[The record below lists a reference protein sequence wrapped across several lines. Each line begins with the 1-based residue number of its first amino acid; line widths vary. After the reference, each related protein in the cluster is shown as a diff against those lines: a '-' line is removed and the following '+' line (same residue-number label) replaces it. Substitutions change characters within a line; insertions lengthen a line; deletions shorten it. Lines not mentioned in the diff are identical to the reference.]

1 MKERKAWNMV
11 NSKKPKF
18 KRQESWRY
26 IRVKSSWRKPKG
38 KSSRM
43 RRRIKGWPKLVSV
56 GYGNKKELRGTH
68 PSGYKPIIVHN
79 IDELEKINK
88 ETQAIV
94 IAHTVG
100 EKKSLQILDKAK
112 ELGLKVLNRKMPEEE
127 KVEEEKTE

>member
-1 MKERKAWNMV
+1 MV
-11 NSKKPKF
+11 NPKKPEF

-26 IRVKSSWRKPKG
+26 IRVKPNWRKPKG

-56 GYGNKKELRGTH
+56 GYGNKKELRGLH
-68 PSGYKPIIVHN
+68 PSGHQPVIVHN
-79 IDELEKINK
+79 INELEKINK
-88 ETQAIV
+88 DTQAVV

-100 EKKSLQILDKAK
+100 ERKKLQILEKAK

-127 KVEEEKTE
+127 KVEEEKIE

>member
-1 MKERKAWNMV
+1 MV

-56 GYGNKKELRGTH
+56 GY
-68 PSGYKPIIVHN
+68 
-79 IDELEKINK
+79 
-88 ETQAIV
+88 
-94 IAHTVG
+94 
-100 EKKSLQILDKAK
+100 
-112 ELGLKVLNRKMPEEE
+112 
-127 KVEEEKTE
+127 

>member
-1 MKERKAWNMV
+1 
-11 NSKKPKF
+11 
-18 KRQESWRY
+18 
-26 IRVKSSWRKPKG
+26 
-38 KSSRM
+38 
-43 RRRIKGWPKLVSV
+43 
-56 GYGNKKELRGTH
+56 
-68 PSGYKPIIVHN
+68 
-79 IDELEKINK
+79 LEKINK